1 MIGCAE
7 AFEGLYGPKPIEGEI
22 RMNERYKELLA
33 QDEELNK
40 IIENDPAKVFDL
52 MEEKIKIQT
61 ELMEIA
67 RSELGDIT
75 NGVKE

>member
-1 MIGCAE
+1 
-7 AFEGLYGPKPIEGEI
+7 
-22 RMNERYKELLA
+22 MNERFKELLA